1 MFKSSNLFRCIDKNE
16 NFCYN
21 IIKEVAERKLFNL
34 IKNKQNCCSL
44 SQGRED
50 RAEGKLEIPV
60 QQPVRK
66 IMVAPLI

>member
-1 MFKSSNLFRCIDKNE
+1 MGFRLPSSALTKMKIFV
-16 NFCYN
+16 
-21 IIKEVAERKLFNL
+21 IILLRMLRKEKLFNL

-44 SQGRED
+44 SQDRED
-50 RAEGKLEIPV
+50 RAEGKLETPV